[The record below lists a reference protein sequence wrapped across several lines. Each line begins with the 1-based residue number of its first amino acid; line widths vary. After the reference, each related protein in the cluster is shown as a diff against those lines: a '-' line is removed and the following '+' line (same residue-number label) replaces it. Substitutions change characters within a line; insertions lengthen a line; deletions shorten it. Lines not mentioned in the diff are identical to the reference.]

1 MSSLSRIRIGTR
13 RSRLA
18 MAQSRI
24 VADCILAH
32 YSDLDIELVPIVTEG
47 DRLTGPLW
55 PLGGKGLF
63 TAELEAALQEGDIQ
77 LAVHSAK
84 DMPVALADDFVI
96 AAAGP
101 REDPR
106 DALLSLEGLDLQHLP
121 PKARVGTSSLRR
133 KAQLLAI
140 RDDLEI
146 LPLRGNVETRLG
158 RLLPPG
164 GDAGERL
171 DAIVVAMAGLK
182 RLGLAEDN
190 AGRICPL
197 DVSDVIPAAGQG
209 VLAVQSLAGRKQ
221 LGGLLDAISDP
232 PTEVAWLAERSV
244 LAELGADCHSCIA
257 VYVAGEPGRWWARGM
272 TSDGMEI
279 RRHEAGGDTPQAA
292 ARKLLADMR
301 GGTEIGRSTLTD

>member
-32 YSDLDIELVPIVTEG
+32 YPGLDIELVPIVTAG
-47 DRLTGPLW
+47 DRLAGSLAPV
-55 PLGGKGLF
+55 GGKGLF
-63 TAELEAALQEGDIQ
+63 TAELETALREGDIQ

-84 DMPVALADDFVI
+84 DLPVAMADDFAI
-96 AAAGP
+96 AAAAR

-106 DALLSLEGLDLQHLP
+106 DALLSPQGLDIRHLP

-133 KAQLLAI
+133 GAQLLAI

-158 RLLPPG
+158 KLLSPG
-164 GDAGERL
+164 GGERL

-182 RLGLAEDN
+182 RLGLADDN
-190 AGRICPL
+190 LGRIYTL
-197 DVSDVIPAAGQG
+197 EVSDIIPAAGQG

-221 LGGLLDAISDP
+221 LGRLMDAISDP
-232 PTEVAWLAERSV
+232 PTEVAWLAERFV
-244 LAELGADCHSCIA
+244 LADMGADCHSCIA
-257 VYVAGEPGRWWARGM
+257 VHVAGRHGQWLARGM
-272 TSDGMEI
+272 TGDGREI
-279 RRHEAGGDTPQAA
+279 TRYETAAQTPQEAA
-292 ARKLLADMR
+292 EKLLAEMR
-301 GGTEIGRSTLTD
+301 GGA